1 MPQDLRSFIA
11 QLEKNSPND
20 IARVTQPIAPR
31 YEISALLTHMER
43 NKEFPL
49 LYCENVIGSSAA
61 VVINAQAS
69 RRLMA
74 LALDCERGDL
84 ARKYSERQS
93 KTYAPVAIDD
103 APVQEVIRTGD
114 EIDLTRVPMLTHYDV
129 NAAPYITAGIVA
141 AADPD
146 TGVRNTSYNR
156 LMMAGKRELRIFM
169 AIGRHLWTLHNKLE
183 RRNEPLPIAI
193 VIGVHPL
200 FSLGAQAFTPS
211 TEDEYAVIGGMMNE
225 PLRVVRA
232 KTVPI
237 LVPADAEMIIEGE
250 ILPHVRRIEGPFG
263 EFTGHAV
270 PSDDR
275 PVIEVT
281 AITHRHN
288 YIFQDIHAGYTEHKL
303 MGAVPREAALLKAV
317 RQTVPTVKDVC
328 MPVSGTCR
336 FHAYISI
343 AKRAPAQAKNA
354 ICAAFAADMLL
365 KHVVIVDDDIDVFD
379 EERVLWAVAN
389 RFQAD
394 CGLVVIANAQ
404 GSELDPSAGPG
415 GVNAKM
421 GLDATK
427 PLTGFPPELRVPDD
441 VMKKIRL
448 EDFVPKMRREPGR

>member
-1 MPQDLRSFIA
+1 
-11 QLEKNSPND
+11 
-20 IARVTQPIAPR
+20 
-31 YEISALLTHMER
+31 
-43 NKEFPL
+43 
-49 LYCENVIGSSAA
+49 
-61 VVINAQAS
+61 
-69 RRLMA
+69 
-74 LALDCERGDL
+74 
-84 ARKYSERQS
+84 ERQS
-93 KTYAPVAIDD
+93 RLLSPVEIAN
-103 APVQEVIRTGD
+103 APVQEITLTGD
-114 EIDLTRVPMLTHYDV
+114 DVDLAQIPMLTHYDV
-129 NAAPYITAGIVA
+129 NAAPYITAGIVV
-141 AADPD
+141 AADPES
-146 TGVRNTSYNR
+146 GVRNTSYNR
-156 LMMAGKRELRIFM
+156 LMMAGTRELRIFM
-169 AIGRHLWTLHNKLE
+169 AIGRHLWTLHNRLE

-193 VIGVHPL
+193 IIGVHPL
-200 FSLGAQAFTPS
+200 FSLGAQAFTAA
-211 TEDEYAVIGGMMNE
+211 TDDEYAVIGGMMGE

-237 LVPADAEMIIEGE
+237 LVPADAEMIIEGN
-250 ILPHVRRIEGPFG
+250 ILPNLRRVEGPFG

-288 YIFQDIHAGYTEHKL
+288 YIFQDIHAGYTEHKM
-303 MGAVPREAALLKAV
+303 MGALPREAALLKAV
-317 RQTVPTVKDVC
+317 RQTVPTVGDVC

-343 AKRAPAQAKNA
+343 SKRAPGQAKNA

-394 CGLVVIANAQ
+394 RGLVVIANAQ

-415 GVNAKM
+415 GINAKM

-427 PLTGFPPELRVPDD
+427 PITGFPPELRVPND
-441 VMKKIRL
+441 VMEKIHL
-448 EDFVPKMRREPGR
+448 EDFLP

>member
-1 MPQDLRSFIA
+1 MPKDLRSFIA
-11 QLEKNSPND
+11 QLEKTAPGD
-20 IARVTQPIAPR
+20 IARVKKPISPR
-31 YEISALLTHMER
+31 YEISALLTHLE
-43 NKEFPL
+43 KKKQFPL
-49 LYCENVIGSSAA
+49 LYCENVAGHNAP
-61 VVINAQAS
+61 VVINAQVS

-74 LALDCERGDL
+74 LALECEPRDL
-84 ARKYSERQS
+84 ARKYSERQARIF
-93 KTYAPVAIDD
+93 APVEIDN
-103 APVQEVIRTGD
+103 APVHEVVHTGND
-114 EIDLTRVPMLTHYDV
+114 IDLTQIPMLTHYDV

-146 TGVRNTSYNR
+146 SGVRNTSYNR

-183 RRNEPLPIAI
+183 RRNQPLPIAI
-193 VIGVHPL
+193 IIGVHPL
-200 FSLGAQAFTPS
+200 FSLGAQAFTAA
-211 TEDEYAVIGGMMNE
+211 TEDEYAVIGGMMGE
-225 PLRVVRA
+225 PLRVA
-232 KTVPI
+232 KAQSAPI
-237 LVPADAEMIIEGE
+237 LVPADAEMIIEGK
-250 ILPHVRRIEGPFG
+250 ILPNVRRVEGPFG

-281 AITHRHN
+281 AITHRRN

-317 RQTVPTVKDVC
+317 RQTVPTVQDVC

-343 AKRAPAQAKNA
+343 AKRAPGQAKNA

-394 CGLVVIANAQ
+394 RGLVVISNAQ

-415 GVNAKM
+415 GINAKM

-427 PLTGFPPELRVPDD
+427 AVSGFPPELRVPDEIL
-441 VMKKIRL
+441 KRICL
-448 EDFVPKMRREPGR
+448 EDFLS